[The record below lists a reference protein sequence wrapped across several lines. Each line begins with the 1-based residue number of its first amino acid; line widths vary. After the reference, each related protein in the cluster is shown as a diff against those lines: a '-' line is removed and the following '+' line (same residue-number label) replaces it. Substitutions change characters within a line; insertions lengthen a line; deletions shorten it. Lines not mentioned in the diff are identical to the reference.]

1 MGNNY
6 VKDPAAVLDY
16 AVDWLGAGAGYL
28 GRTTPPLTIAAS
40 VFTITPVE
48 AGGLVASNE
57 TFDLSKTSLRL
68 SGGIVGHLYQVTN
81 RITASNGTT
90 DERSFLIRVENR

>member
-1 MGNNY
+1 MSNNH
-6 VKDPAAVLDY
+6 VKDPAAILDY
-16 AVDWLGAGAGYL
+16 AVDWLGGGNGYL
-28 GRTTPPLTIAAS
+28 ARTTPPLTIAAS

-57 TFDLSKTSLRL
+57 TFDASKTTLRI
-68 SGGIVGHLYQVTN
+68 SGGVVGHIYQITN